1 MEFLKS
7 VPAVK
12 GRFVVFVMCSA
23 PSGHMPRRTW
33 KTSLIYEHEHHLPCL
48 DNNRVFGVEEEP
60 LEVLEESVPV
70 LLNKAAD
77 VVNNVAG
84 VVLHLII
91 RIISG
96 RVGDNEEEDSDLE
109 VFLVGKLLV
118 CWVRPGKRKL
128 VILKQIAAHC

>member
-70 LLNKAAD
+70 LLDEPAD
-77 VVNNVAG
+77 VVDHVAC
-84 VVLHLII
+84 VVLHLLI
-91 RIISG
+91 RVISDFCE
-96 RVGDNEEEDSDLE
+96 DNDDDDEEEEEENLDLE
-109 VFLVGKLLV
+109 VLLMRQLLV
-118 CWVRPGKRKL
+118 CWVRPGM
-128 VILKQIAAHC
+128 